1 MDKEIIEKYF
11 KDGET
16 AQNTLEEL
24 GLFEQ
29 VAKQYIL
36 TRDMEVINY
45 FLSLRPNEK
54 ENEMKYNHEIVGR
67 QYEIREI
74 IILNW
79 IEYFTSDEK
88 EREDMR
94 INLQHYLQ
102 QEIWVELEGMIL
114 KEKEEEC
121 KQH

>member
-54 ENEMKYNHEIVGR
+54 ENEMKYNHEIVWR

-88 EREDMR
+88 EREENIKDE
-94 INLQHYLQ
+94 YF
-102 QEIWVELEGMIL
+102 VELIQYTKQMYNEF
-114 KEKEEEC
+114 KEITGD
-121 KQH
+121 

>member
-36 TRDMEVINY
+36 TKDMEVINY

-54 ENEMKYNHEIVGR
+54 EKEMTD
-67 QYEIREI
+67 RENI
-74 IILNW
+74 IINFIDW
-79 IEYFTSDEK
+79 YYHTDK
-88 EREDMR
+88 ERKPLYIGLED
-94 INLQHYLQ
+94 YLKYKIY
-102 QEIWVELEGMIL
+102 EELEGDSPFNPTN
-114 KEKEEEC
+114 EKGEGNEI
-121 KQH
+121 

>member
-29 VAKQYIL
+29 VAKQYML
-36 TRDMEVINY
+36 TKDMEVINY

-54 ENEMKYNHEIVGR
+54 ENKMKYNHEIVGR

-79 IEYFTSDEK
+79 IEYFTSDDK

-114 KEKEEEC
+114 KEKEEE
-121 KQH
+121 